1 MGLSDVQIAMI
12 ARGQPVARV
21 LPSESPA
28 EIFVLGVVF
37 VNAAPEEY
45 VKLAFDISRLR
56 RLPNYLGAGRLS
68 NPPVLSDLESFTLEP
83 EDIRNLKNCRP
94 KKCGVQLPAQAMHEL
109 QRPLIGRIRMLPRK

>member
-1 MGLSDVQIAMI
+1 MIKAATLASVTPCGGLMSTGQITQEPGLFFREQMGLSDVQIAMI
-12 ARGQPVARV
+12 GRGKPVAKV

-56 RLPNYLGAGRLS
+56 RLPNYFGAGRLS
-68 NPPVLSDLESFTLEP
+68 DPPVLSDLESFTLEP
-83 EDIRNLKNCRP
+83 ED
-94 KKCGVQLPAQAMHEL
+94 
-109 QRPLIGRIRMLPRK
+109 